1 VGVSFRG
8 RRAALRAIFRKSFR
22 SISALVV
29 EYNVAI
35 DVTRLRFPADA
46 YIRKV
51 ERKRYLRFEGL
62 SLGTRRLP

>member
-1 VGVSFRG
+1 VSVRG

-46 YIRKV
+46 YIRKIK
-51 ERKRYLRFEGL
+51 RKRYLNFEGL

>member
-1 VGVSFRG
+1 VGFRG

-29 EYNVAI
+29 EYIVAI
-35 DVTRLRFPADA
+35 DVTQLRFPADA

-51 ERKRYLRFEGL
+51 ERERDLRFEGL
-62 SLGTRRLP
+62 SLGTRRFP